1 MQPASVQIHNSC
13 TGLQRSHREAL
24 INQFLGQKSKKKG
37 EILVHYPVLHI
48 HVH

>member
-1 MQPASVQIHNSC
+1 MQPSSVQIHNSC
-13 TGLQRSHREAL
+13 TGLQRSHREAVT
-24 INQFLGQKSKKKG
+24 NQFLVKKSKIG